1 MKAGSSPTDEKK
13 IIKQKEKEN
22 NQIKG
27 ETMKKTEKNSQTGK
41 ELIPK
46 SENPIIVKIS
56 DDVIEAVAAIGDQV
70 ALWVKI
76 VETGFL
82 LNDKVI
88 PEISGRIINMNL
100 HYVKWTDKKPDKIPF
115 DLGKELPEGYESRLD
130 LFVEVD
136 GQVVGISLPKSSLKY
151 HLSPYVRNLKNNGLR
166 PEDVISRLRVKQVT
180 NKYVSLMW

>member
-56 DDVIEAVAAIGDQV
+56 DDVIEAIAAISEMI

-82 LNDKVI
+82 AK
-88 PEISGRIINMNL
+88 R
-100 HYVKWTDKKPDKIPF
+100 
-115 DLGKELPEGYESRLD
+115 
-130 LFVEVD
+130 
-136 GQVVGISLPKSSLKY
+136 
-151 HLSPYVRNLKNNGLR
+151 
-166 PEDVISRLRVKQVT
+166 
-180 NKYVSLMW
+180 